1 MSSRRE
7 LVALALTSLVACKD
21 SPAKPVPATAPAIA
35 HDAAPAGPRVVQVAP
50 AGTIVMAPPK
60 IDLPRLES
68 FQLLDAGQGTRTV
81 LRYQLAA
88 GTSSFLAETT
98 LSSRHL
104 EHGAF
109 SPPVKLPAIR
119 DGFAITVSADQ
130 PGRLALRALPG
141 EAQAA
146 SPDADAYLASW
157 RKQLENRRM
166 TVTLDARGQV
176 ATVGFNDDPTGTRSA
191 QARDDLIQRLLST
204 IVPLPVEP
212 VGAGARWRV
221 VTILKQGPAF
231 AKQTATY
238 TLAAPG
244 TAWKVHVKLQ
254 RVAEEQRLED
264 PALPAGTTADLLA
277 MFRAFEGD
285 VEVDPAHAMI
295 TRGTLT
301 IESRLHVKL
310 TAAGQPAAQEQL
322 FEDTGSVALS
332 HQR

>member
-1 MSSRRE
+1 MSSRRD
-7 LVALALTSLVACKD
+7 LVVLALTSLVACKD
-21 SPAKPVPATAPAIA
+21 TTAKPAIPR
-35 HDAAPAGPRVVQVAP
+35 DAAPVGPRVVQVAP
-50 AGTIVMAPPK
+50 PTTIVMAAPA

-68 FQLLDAGQGTRTV
+68 FQLLDAGAGPRAV

-88 GTSSFLAETT
+88 GARSFLAQTT

-104 EHGAF
+104 EQGAF
-109 SPPVKLPAIR
+109 TAPARLPAIR
-119 DGFAITVSADQ
+119 DGFAITVAAEHAGQ
-130 PGRLALRALPG
+130 LALRALPG
-141 EAQAA
+141 EAATA
-146 SPDADAYLASW
+146 SAEADAYLASW
-157 RKQLENRRM
+157 RKLLQNRRM
-166 TVTLDARGQV
+166 TATVDDRGQV
-176 ATVGFNDDPTGTRSA
+176 ATLGFNDDPTGTRSA
-191 QARDDLIQRLLST
+191 QARDDLAQRLLST
-204 IVPLPVEP
+204 IVPLPAEP

-238 TLAAPG
+238 TLIAPG
-244 TAWKVHVKLQ
+244 AVWRVHVKLQ

-264 PALPAGTTADLLA
+264 PALPAGTTADLIA

-285 VEVDPAHAMI
+285 VEVDPTQAMI

-322 FEDTGSVALS
+322 FEDTGSVVLS
-332 HQR
+332 HR